1 MPPRFHNPN
10 GIPPPQPGGFSLA
23 GRRILV
29 VDPSQELPQALR
41 GVSGATITITRF
53 AMIDADLL
61 SRVQPDVI
69 LAPLVSPGH
78 DILDLARQLDK
89 VGYTGPLRAYSPPLP
104 NVALVCAEVK
114 QIWSGRDFDILE
126 IPLRWH

>member
-10 GIPPPQPGGFSLA
+10 GNPPAQTGGFTLA
-23 GRRILV
+23 GRRILI

-41 GVSGATITITRF
+41 GVTGANITIARVS
-53 AMIDADLL
+53 MIDAALL
-61 SRVQPDVI
+61 ARVQPDVI

-78 DILDLARQLDK
+78 DILDLARLLDK

-114 QIWSGRDFDILE
+114 QIWGERDFDILE
-126 IPLRWH
+126 VPLRWH